1 MTERSVQPVD
11 PVQSGDLLCS
21 VIVPVYNGAGTI
33 ERCLNALATQT
44 VAPER
49 YEIIVVDDGS
59 TDATLRVV
67 EQWRTAHPHIQISL
81 VSQKNAGP
89 AAARNHGVAV
99 ARASLLLFTDA
110 DCAPTPTWIEA
121 LTAPFADPNVAG
133 AKGAY
138 VTRQRGLAPRFV
150 QAEYEDRYDRM
161 AGQPQIDFIDTYSAA
176 YRRGPFIENNG
187 FDPIFTTASV
197 EDQEFSFRLAQ
208 KGYRLVFAPEARVEH
223 LHDSR
228 VCEYFRRKY
237 YIGFWKA
244 LMIRWHPERMV
255 QDSHTPQVLKVQ
267 IVLLAAIIGLSATAM
282 LGLLWAPLAWLGVG
296 AVTAMV
302 IFLLTTAPFTLKLA
316 RRSPVLALIGP
327 PMLVVRALA
336 LGSGYLAGTIH
347 FSGTAPGARQP
358 VISGWQRL
366 AKRTIDIIGALIGLL
381 ISIPLV
387 ALAAVAIKLESPGPV
402 FFWQVR
408 VGENG
413 RLFRIVK
420 LRTMSVDAEERLPEL
435 VDLEHLQEPAF
446 KLRDDPRV
454 TRVGRILRRTSLD
467 EAPQFYNVL
476 RGEMSLVGPR
486 PEEERIVQFYED
498 YQRRRLAVKPGMTGP
513 MQINGRG
520 DLSFGERLQLELE
533 YIEQYSLRRDF
544 EILLR
549 TLPAIFHGHGAH

>member
-1 MTERSVQPVD
+1 MSEPM
-11 PVQSGDLLCS
+11 QSETLLCS

-33 ERCLNALATQT
+33 ERCLNALAAQT
-44 VAPER
+44 VAPGR
-49 YEIIVVDDGS
+49 YEVIVVDDGS
-59 TDATLRVV
+59 TDDTAAVIAR
-67 EQWRTAHPHIQISL
+67 WRRAHPHIQL
-81 VSQKNAGP
+81 TLLSQANAGP
-89 AAARNHGVAV
+89 AAARNRGAAA
-99 ARASLLLFTDA
+99 ARAPLLLFTDA

-121 LTAPFADPNVAG
+121 MTAPFADPDVAG

-138 VTRQRGLAPRFV
+138 VTEQTGLVPRFV

-161 AGQPQIDFIDTYSAA
+161 AGQAQIDFIDTYSAA
-176 YRRGPFIENNG
+176 YRRAIFLENEG

-208 KGYRLVFAPEARVEH
+208 KGYRLVFAPAARVSH
-223 LHDSR
+223 LHDSSVR
-228 VCEYFRRKY
+228 EYFRRKY

-267 IVLLAAIIGLSATAM
+267 IVLLAALIAL
-282 LGLLWAPLAWLGVG
+282 APLALLGLIWPPLNWLWA
-296 AVTAMV
+296 AVAATALL
-302 IFLLTTAPFTLKLA
+302 FLLTTLPFVRKLA
-316 RRSPVLALIGP
+316 QRSPALALIGP

-336 LGSGYLAGTIH
+336 LGSGYLIGTIH
-347 FSGTAPGARQP
+347 FAGTPPGARQP

-366 AKRTIDIIGALIGLL
+366 VKRTIDIVGALIGLT

-387 ALAAVAIKLESPGPV
+387 AIAAIAIKLESPGPV

-408 VGENG
+408 IGENG
-413 RLFRIVK
+413 RPFRIVK
-420 LRTMSVDAEERLPEL
+420 LRTMVADAEARLPEL
-435 VDLEHLQEPAF
+435 VDLEHLEEPAF
-446 KLRDDPRV
+446 KLKNDPRV

-486 PEEERIVQFYED
+486 PEEERIVRL
-498 YQRRRLAVKPGMTGP
+498 YQDHHRKRLAVKPGMTGP
-513 MQINGRG
+513 MQVNGRG
-520 DLSFGERLQLELE
+520 DLSFAERLQMELD
-533 YIEQYSLRRDF
+533 YIEHYSLRKDF

-549 TLPAIFHGHGAH
+549 TFPVIIRGNGAH

>member
-1 MTERSVQPVD
+1 M
-11 PVQSGDLLCS
+11 QSKTLLCS

-33 ERCLNALATQT
+33 ERCLNALAAQT
-44 VAPER
+44 VAPGR
-49 YEIIVVDDGS
+49 YEVIVVDDGS
-59 TDATLRVV
+59 TDNTAAVIDR
-67 EQWRTAHPHIQISL
+67 WRRAHPHIQL
-81 VSQKNAGP
+81 TLLSQANAGP
-89 AAARNHGVAV
+89 AAARNRGAAAAHAP
-99 ARASLLLFTDA
+99 LLLFTDA

-121 LTAPFADPNVAG
+121 MTAPFADPDVAG

-138 VTRQRGLAPRFV
+138 VTEQTGLVPRFV

-161 AGQPQIDFIDTYSAA
+161 AGQAQIDFIDTYSAA
-176 YRRGPFIENNG
+176 YRRAIFLENEG

-208 KGYRLVFAPEARVEH
+208 KGYRLVFAPAARVSH
-223 LHDSR
+223 LHDSGVR
-228 VCEYFRRKY
+228 EYFRRKY

-267 IVLLAAIIGLSATAM
+267 IVLLAALIAL
-282 LGLLWAPLAWLGVG
+282 APLALLGLIWPPLNWLWA
-296 AVTAMV
+296 AVAAAALL
-302 IFLLTTAPFTLKLA
+302 FLLTTLPFVRKLA
-316 RRSPVLALIGP
+316 RRSPALALIGP

-336 LGSGYLAGTIH
+336 LGSGYLIGTIH
-347 FSGTAPGARQP
+347 FAGTPPGARQP

-366 AKRTIDIIGALIGLL
+366 VKRTIDIVGALIGLT

-387 ALAAVAIKLESPGPV
+387 AIAAIAIKLESPGPV

-408 VGENG
+408 IGENG
-413 RLFRIVK
+413 RPFRIVK
-420 LRTMSVDAEERLPEL
+420 LRTMVADAEARLPEL
-435 VDLEHLQEPAF
+435 VDLEHLEEPAF
-446 KLRDDPRV
+446 KLKNDPRV

-486 PEEERIVQFYED
+486 PEEERIVRL
-498 YQRRRLAVKPGMTGP
+498 YQDHHRKRLAVKPGMTGP
-513 MQINGRG
+513 MQVNGRG
-520 DLSFGERLQLELE
+520 DLSFAERLQMELD
-533 YIEQYSLRRDF
+533 YIEHYSLRKDF

-549 TLPAIFHGHGAH
+549 TFPVIIRGNGAH

>member
-1 MTERSVQPVD
+1 MSEPM
-11 PVQSGDLLCS
+11 QSENLLCS

-49 YEIIVVDDGS
+49 YEVIVVDDGS
-59 TDATLRVV
+59 TD
-67 EQWRTAHPHIQISL
+67 QTAAAIERWHKTHPHVQL
-81 VSQKNAGP
+81 TLLLQENAGP
-89 AAARNHGVAV
+89 AAARNRGAV
-99 ARASLLLFTDA
+99 AARAPLLLFTDA

-121 LTAPFADPNVAG
+121 MAAPFADPDVAG

-138 VTRQRGLAPRFV
+138 VTEQTGLVPRFV

-161 AGQPQIDFIDTYSAA
+161 AGQAQIDFIDTYSAA
-176 YRRGPFIENNG
+176 YRRSIFLENQG

-208 KGYRLVFAPEARVEH
+208 KGYRLVFAPAARVSH
-223 LHDSR
+223 LHDSGVR
-228 VCEYFRRKY
+228 EYFRRKY

-267 IVLLAAIIGLSATAM
+267 IVLLAALIAL
-282 LGLLWAPLAWLGVG
+282 APLALFGLIWPPLNWLWA
-296 AVTAMV
+296 AVAATALS
-302 IFLLTTAPFTLKLA
+302 FSLTTLPFVRKLA
-316 RRSPVLALIGP
+316 RRSAALALIGP

-336 LGSGYLAGTIH
+336 LGSGYLIGTIYFAGTP
-347 FSGTAPGARQP
+347 PGARQP

-366 AKRTIDIIGALIGLL
+366 VKRTIDIVGALIGLT

-387 ALAAVAIKLESPGPV
+387 AIAAIAIKLESPGPV
-402 FFWQVR
+402 FFRQVR
-408 VGENG
+408 IGENG
-413 RLFRIVK
+413 RPFRIVK
-420 LRTMSVDAEERLPEL
+420 LRTMVADAEARLPEL
-435 VDLEHLQEPAF
+435 VDLEHLEEPAF
-446 KLRDDPRV
+446 KLKNDPRV

-486 PEEERIVQFYED
+486 PEEERIVRL
-498 YQRRRLAVKPGMTGP
+498 YQDHHRKRLAVKPGMTGP
-513 MQINGRG
+513 MQVNGRG
-520 DLSFGERLQLELE
+520 DLSFAERLQMELD
-533 YIEQYSLRRDF
+533 YIEHYSLRRDF

-549 TLPAIFHGHGAH
+549 TFPVIIRGNGAH